1 MASTT
6 TLQVVDKTFNREW
19 LNAFV
24 RKYAIVLIFI
34 AMFITMTFL
43 TDAFLQPRNLV
54 NVVRQISVVGLI
66 AIGVTFLSTWGP
78 TRRRCTTPGLGAI
91 TPRDCLS
98 RNQIR

>member
-6 TLQVVDKTFNREW
+6 TPQALDNSFNRVW

-34 AMFITMTFL
+34 AMFVGMTFL

-54 NVVRQISVVGLI
+54 NVVRQIAVVGLI
-66 AIGVTFLSTWGP
+66 AIGVTMVIITTGIDLSSGD
-78 TRRRCTTPGLGAI
+78 RK
-91 TPRDCLS
+91 S
-98 RNQIR
+98 VV